1 MRADGCQRSA
11 KASWLAK
18 GRPALSVKSPNAP
31 ARTPSFACQSIQNLC
46 TWCWFPPLPLMGTA
60 ATARASSSYPC
71 VVTRDAAINHN
82 NNAKRQ
88 SVPLRCS
95 CLFPLPN
102 MSWARVLRLNCI
114 LWNFGE
120 SSTLIAGNEVS
131 QCSVHCAVSRLNRA
145 TPGRGQLKDSIAA
158 SFALILTISSLP
170 IHTFK
175 RRKLS
180 NGTWNACSDFCR
192 FGSSLRYAR
201 PFPEIFARW
210 MMMIITNR
218 PADGRHVLATF
229 GWLAALPIGPRCRR
243 SFVYDRNRLT
253 R

>member
-1 MRADGCQRSA
+1 
-11 KASWLAK
+11 
-18 GRPALSVKSPNAP
+18 
-31 ARTPSFACQSIQNLC
+31 
-46 TWCWFPPLPLMGTA
+46 MGTA
-60 ATARASSSYPC
+60 ATAGASSSYPC
-71 VVTRDAAINHN
+71 VVSRDAAINHN
-82 NNAKRQ
+82 NANRH

-102 MSWARVLRLNCI
+102 IVLGPGITAQLHPME
-114 LWNFGE
+114 LWRIFYVGC
-120 SSTLIAGNEVS
+120 NEAS

-192 FGSSLRYAR
+192 FGSSLRYGRPQLYKILAAVFEGMLRVSLGPAR
-201 PFPEIFARW
+201 PG
-210 MMMIITNR
+210 
-218 PADGRHVLATF
+218 PALALELPQ
-229 GWLAALPIGPRCRR
+229 LAASSNLAR
-243 SFVYDRNRLT
+243 SAMSDHRFDAE
-253 R
+253 